1 MGKLLDLLGERR
13 RRQAGND
20 VVRFFY
26 RADFDQTAICAVK
39 VGQNTMLEQKVTEP
53 FDAFMKRAAA
63 IARDREHP
71 FVRLQNLPVDDEV
84 SQASRQ
90 VAATGQR
97 PMSLNGSGD
106 MAV

>member
-20 VVRFFY
+20 VVRFFHW
-26 RADFDQTAICAVK
+26 ADFDQTAICAVK
-39 VGQNTMLEQKVTEP
+39 VGQNTMVEQKVTEP

-71 FVRLQNLPVDDEV
+71 LCGFRTCPSMTKFLKLRARSLQKLV
-84 SQASRQ
+84 SARC
-90 VAATGQR
+90 
-97 PMSLNGSGD
+97 P
-106 MAV
+106 